1 MSELTGKIFEFDD
14 YRLIPD
20 EGLLLRDGQEVQL
33 SPKAFAML
41 LMLVERHG
49 HLVKKNDI
57 LDHVWGDTF
66 VEEGV
71 IPQCISSIRNALG
84 ENPKAPTYIRTEPK
98 RGYRFIGDVKVFA
111 GTGRVS
117 GSGTRASGRAVCDRV
132 RPLPRR
138 AQPFRRR

>member
-1 MSELTGKIFEFDD
+1 MSESTGKIFEFDD

-20 EGLLLRDGQEVQL
+20 EGLLLRDGEEVQL

-57 LDHVWGDTF
+57 LDRVWGDTF

-71 IPQCISSIRNALG
+71 IPNVFRPFEMPW
-84 ENPKAPTYIRTEPK
+84 ENPKAPTLHP
-98 RGYRFIGDVKVFA
+98 D
-111 GTGRVS
+111 
-117 GSGTRASGRAVCDRV
+117 
-132 RPLPRR
+132 
-138 AQPFRRR
+138 